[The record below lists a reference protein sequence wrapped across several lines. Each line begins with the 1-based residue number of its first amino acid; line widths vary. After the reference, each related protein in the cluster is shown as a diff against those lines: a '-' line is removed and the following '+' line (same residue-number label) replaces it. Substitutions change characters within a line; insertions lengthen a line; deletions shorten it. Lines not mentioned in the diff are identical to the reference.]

1 MRPVK
6 LVSIFFSSIFFSS
19 IFFSSISLAQSVQ
32 GPSDARN
39 FQNVNV
45 CPAGQDS
52 PKPCKRMSKLTYNVM
67 ATTTFGATNVVTQ
80 GVPELDFRRTSTTCK
95 GTVQAGSSCEVLVE
109 FAPRA
114 PGVRMG
120 AVQLTDSSANLLAST
135 YVYGNGQGPAAAF
148 NPGVSKNLP
157 VSGYNTDAMA
167 ADAAGNVYF
176 PANGGMAKFET
187 RTGAQTM
194 VTTSG
199 VPYAFG
205 LAVDGAGNIFFSAGN
220 VFKIVSD
227 TGVQIA
233 VGTNLNAAAGV
244 ALDGRGNIY
253 VGDDWDN
260 PLPGHSPWGWPRL
273 AEVSAV
279 TGNEETLLTGYEADP
294 GNPFINFPWGVAV
307 DSAGNAY
314 IACFNYG
321 PVFESIAGTP
331 PDNGGGVYASR
342 QYGVV
347 GGFGNPSAV
356 AVDAAGDVYVVDGG
370 IFEVAPDGSESLV
383 VENPFGGPFG
393 VQEAIDAEGN
403 LFFPSATGY
412 SMTELKASVPATL
425 NFGKIA
431 VGSISAPQ
439 SVTIQNI
446 GNQPLNAV
454 APGLV
459 IGANFQQ
466 VPGSGSPADC
476 TASFALAPGASC
488 NLSIVFAPQTTG
500 TIRDTA
506 TFKDN
511 ALNNAP
517 AASQSVPLEGIGI
530 L

>member
-1 MRPVK
+1 MRPAK
-6 LVSIFFSSIFFSS
+6 LVSILFSSILL
-19 IFFSSISLAQSVQ
+19 SSISLAQSVQ
-32 GPSDARN
+32 GPAHARN

-52 PKPCKRMSKLTYNVM
+52 PNPCTRLSKLTYNVI

-80 GVPELDFRRTSTTCK
+80 GVPQLDFKLKSTTCK
-95 GTVQAGSSCEVLVE
+95 GTVQSGSSCVVLVE

-120 AVQLTDSSANLLAST
+120 AVQLTDSSASLLAST
-135 YVYGNGQGPAAAF
+135 YVYGNGQSPAAAF
-148 NPGVSKNLP
+148 NPGVSNNLP
-157 VSGYNTDAMA
+157 VSGYNGFDAMA

-176 PANGGMAKFET
+176 PANGGMAKFDI

-199 VPYAFG
+199 VPYSFG
-205 LAVDGAGNIFFSAGN
+205 TAVDGAGNIFFTAGQ
-220 VFKIVSD
+220 VFEIAVNS
-227 TGVQIA
+227 GVQTT

-244 ALDGRGNIY
+244 ALDGRGNLY

-273 AEVSAV
+273 AEVLAV
-279 TGNEETLLTGYEADP
+279 SGREETLLTGYEADP
-294 GNPFINFPWGVAV
+294 GNPYINFPWGVAV

-321 PVFESIAGTP
+321 PVFVSYAGTP
-331 PDNGGGVYASR
+331 PSNGGGVYASR
-342 QYGVV
+342 QYGEVAS
-347 GGFGNPSAV
+347 FGNPSAV
-356 AVDAAGDVYVVDGG
+356 VVDAAADVYVVDGG

-383 VENPFGGPFG
+383 VYNQYGGPFG

-425 NFGKIA
+425 NFGKIT

-439 SVTIQNI
+439 SLTIQNI

-506 TFKDN
+506 TFTDN
-511 ALNNAP
+511 ALNKAP

-530 L
+530 Q